1 MTGQVMTETGRASIE
16 GFNRLSDAD
25 ARRLL
30 ESCLA
35 VPRWIDAVAAG
46 RPYDDLGAVL
56 DAAEKAAA
64 SLSDDEVDAALAR
77 HPRIGERA
85 GSGHDAAL
93 SSREQAGVDPKD
105 TAARDELARGN
116 REYEARF
123 GRVFLIRAA
132 GRSSAEILAELRRR
146 LQNGPDE
153 EAAEVAGQLR
163 EIALLRLRQLL
174 EAGPGE
180 AA

>member
-1 MTGQVMTETGRASIE
+1 MAETSRASID
-16 GFNRLSDAD
+16 GFNRLTDAD

-35 VPRWIDAVAAG
+35 VPRWIDTVAAG
-46 RPYDDLGAVL
+46 RPYGDPGAAL
-56 DAAEKAAA
+56 EAAARAAA
-64 SLSDDEVDAALAR
+64 SLSGAEVDAALTR

-85 GSGHDAAL
+85 GSGHDAEL
-93 SSREQAGVDPKD
+93 SSREQAGVDTSD
-105 TAARDELARGN
+105 AAARDELARGN

-153 EAAEVAGQLR
+153 EAAEVAEQLR
-163 EIALLRLRQLL
+163 EIALLRLQQYL
-174 EAGPGE
+174 EGGPGKSP
-180 AA
+180 